1 MSSKIKENK
10 DNKFDMKYHEL
21 LSQIVQRFSSLF
33 NLKENDY
40 IYSGEESIPFSQ
52 RHPTFKSMMKL
63 EFQDALREFKRK

>member
-10 DNKFDMKYHEL
+10 DNKFDVKYHEL

-33 NLKENDY
+33 NIKENDH